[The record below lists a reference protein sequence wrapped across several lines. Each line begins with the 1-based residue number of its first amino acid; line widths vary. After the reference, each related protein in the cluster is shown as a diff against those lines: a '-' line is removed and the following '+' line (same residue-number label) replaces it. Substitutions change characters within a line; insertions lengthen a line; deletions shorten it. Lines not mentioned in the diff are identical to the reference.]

1 MITVPSNQE
10 PEMLVFLWILSL
22 IIKKPYCF
30 SIPEYTVVVS
40 TSVRETICMEA
51 VFLIFQGDPGLQ
63 GPPGM
68 RGRNGDDV
76 SDIDAQYNGCRR

>member
-1 MITVPSNQE
+1 MDIKPNNQE
-10 PEMLVFLWILSL
+10 SSL
-22 IIKKPYCF
+22 PFNTRNRC
-30 SIPEYTVVVS
+30 SCSGDSRVTL
-40 TSVRETICMEA
+40 ET

-76 SDIDAQYNGCRR
+76 SDIDEQYYGCCRWSVKFSSVISFL